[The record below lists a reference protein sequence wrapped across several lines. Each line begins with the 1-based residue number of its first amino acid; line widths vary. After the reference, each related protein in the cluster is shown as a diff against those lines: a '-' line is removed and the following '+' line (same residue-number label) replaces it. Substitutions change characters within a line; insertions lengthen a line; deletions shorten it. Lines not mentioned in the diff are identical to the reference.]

1 MTDRNNWLNLSLEQG
16 DSGNV
21 EDLSET
27 YIFEVLIGHDQD
39 KPNKKMANNS
49 DDCSNGSGSS
59 GSGSHMYQSSALRLV
74 ETIIRVVPTFSG
86 VIPAEQTGTFM
97 RTLLTRLSGQAREL
111 VSHEEIENW
120 EDLKKILDASYIRP
134 KNPAY
139 LQCQLFTARQ
149 KYKEPMV
156 EYVNRLNHLM
166 RQVNSCSTIGKTK
179 EKALTI
185 KETLREQVLNV
196 FLEGLADSVQ
206 TMVKSQHPKTLE
218 EAIKIAIEEE
228 ENFLARLE
236 KKKESQEGKN
246 ANKDNYKNKDTG
258 SSVNIIQLQC
268 LKDEVKLLPGD
279 KIYLKGI
286 NNTLVETIGIV
297 EIPLTFGTFTIKKI
311 PFYIVKDDV
320 PLIKSGILGQIF
332 LKEHKALIDM
342 ANDTIVI
349 NQVEKAMKIP
359 PRVEHIMAVKIN
371 DANLKSDETILI
383 NKAEITDQ
391 VYVGNVINKIQN
403 NEVLIKIINLSEE
416 EKQISHLKLTD
427 LDYEI
432 YNEVE
437 MNIIDSTDLIQKEVN
452 NLERFERLKQELR
465 VEQLNKEEQESVY
478 NICAEY
484 TDIFYLEGDKLTST
498 SSIMHEIK
506 TPIDNAPIY
515 QRQYRLP
522 HSQREEINK
531 QINKMYDEGIIEPSN
546 SPWNSPM
553 LLVPKKLDATGKP
566 KYRLVVD
573 YRKLNNITV
582 GDKMPLPQIR
592 DVLDRLGNS
601 KYFTVLDLASGFHQ
615 IPLEKSSR
623 IKSAFSSNIGH
634 WQYTKLPMGL
644 KNSPPTFQRL
654 MNNVLCNLIGLQCL
668 VYLDDIIIFSVDIR
682 EHSKR
687 LREVFNRLRMHIL
700 KLNPA
705 KCEFLSKEVIYLGHK
720 ISENGVQPDERKVE
734 SVKNFP
740 IPKNVKDIK
749 SFLGLTGYY
758 RNFIPDY
765 SKISKP
771 LTNLL
776 KKDVKFDWSATCNEA
791 FDSLKTI
798 LCKEPILQFPDFTK
812 PFTITCDASNYAV
825 GSVLS
830 QGEGKHELPI
840 AYSSRT
846 LNKAEINY
854 TTTEKEL
861 VAILFG
867 VKQYRPYIYGRR
879 FCIVTDHKPLT

>member
-16 DSGNV
+16 DSDSV

-39 KPNKKMANNS
+39 KPNKKMANNF

-86 VIPAEQTGTFM
+86 DNVEDYASFVQSCELMVGVIPAEQTGTFM
-97 RTLLTRLSGQAREL
+97 RTLLSRLSGQAREL

-120 EDLKKILDASYIRP
+120 EDLKKILDAPYIRP

-156 EYVNRLNHLM
+156 EYVNRLNNLM

-185 KETLREQVLNV
+185 KETFREQVLNV

-228 ENFLARLE
+228 KNFLARLE

-359 PRVEHIMAVKIN
+359 PPE
-371 DANLKSDETILI
+371 
-383 NKAEITDQ
+383 
-391 VYVGNVINKIQN
+391 
-403 NEVLIKIINLSEE
+403 
-416 EKQISHLKLTD
+416 
-427 LDYEI
+427 
-432 YNEVE
+432 
-437 MNIIDSTDLIQKEVN
+437 
-452 NLERFERLKQELR
+452 
-465 VEQLNKEEQESVY
+465 
-478 NICAEY
+478 
-484 TDIFYLEGDKLTST
+484 
-498 SSIMHEIK
+498 
-506 TPIDNAPIY
+506 
-515 QRQYRLP
+515 
-522 HSQREEINK
+522 
-531 QINKMYDEGIIEPSN
+531 
-546 SPWNSPM
+546 
-553 LLVPKKLDATGKP
+553 
-566 KYRLVVD
+566 
-573 YRKLNNITV
+573 
-582 GDKMPLPQIR
+582 
-592 DVLDRLGNS
+592 
-601 KYFTVLDLASGFHQ
+601 
-615 IPLEKSSR
+615 
-623 IKSAFSSNIGH
+623 
-634 WQYTKLPMGL
+634 
-644 KNSPPTFQRL
+644 
-654 MNNVLCNLIGLQCL
+654 
-668 VYLDDIIIFSVDIR
+668 
-682 EHSKR
+682 
-687 LREVFNRLRMHIL
+687 
-700 KLNPA
+700 
-705 KCEFLSKEVIYLGHK
+705 
-720 ISENGVQPDERKVE
+720 
-734 SVKNFP
+734 
-740 IPKNVKDIK
+740 
-749 SFLGLTGYY
+749 
-758 RNFIPDY
+758 
-765 SKISKP
+765 
-771 LTNLL
+771 
-776 KKDVKFDWSATCNEA
+776 
-791 FDSLKTI
+791 
-798 LCKEPILQFPDFTK
+798 
-812 PFTITCDASNYAV
+812 
-825 GSVLS
+825 
-830 QGEGKHELPI
+830 
-840 AYSSRT
+840 
-846 LNKAEINY
+846 
-854 TTTEKEL
+854 
-861 VAILFG
+861 
-867 VKQYRPYIYGRR
+867 
-879 FCIVTDHKPLT
+879 